1 MKQALTTRTVC
12 VGGSVLIGSGHPIV
26 VQTMCNTRTA
36 DVESTVA
43 QCRRLSDAGA
53 QLIRITVPSLSD
65 VQALERIHATLR
77 SEGIQVPLVADIH
90 FSAEIAMAV
99 VPVVEK
105 MIAQE
110 PLPAPK
116 MVMDPEVK
124 DFYQFTRY
132 SFTLEDYQFQPFT
145 DAIPVAV

>member
-1 MKQALTTRTVC
+1 MKQALTTRTVS

-43 QCRRLSDAGA
+43 QCRRLIAAGA

-105 MIAQE
+105 IRIN
-110 PLPAPK
+110 PARRKPGSCSGNCWSAAS
-116 MVMDPEVK
+116 VMTGPSV
-124 DFYQFTRY
+124 
-132 SFTLEDYQFQPFT
+132 S
-145 DAIPVAV
+145 A